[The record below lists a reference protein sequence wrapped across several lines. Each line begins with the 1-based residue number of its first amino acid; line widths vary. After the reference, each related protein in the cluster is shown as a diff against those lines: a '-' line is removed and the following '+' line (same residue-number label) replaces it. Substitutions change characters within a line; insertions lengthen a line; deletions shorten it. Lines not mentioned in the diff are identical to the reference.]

1 MNCNNLP
8 PTKFSR
14 YFLRI
19 AFAIGIFYLV
29 SCNQSSN
36 PKPTD
41 AGIKVDA
48 EQSYTDTSSSF
59 VKVYDDKGKLCIQQS
74 NTYYQLADVYDGS
87 TKIPLLLKINKV
99 ELCLADSVNKQKF
112 FKISAKSILD
122 NRDLHWTSDFVA
134 TDIRFNDNTLI
145 AVREG
150 TDGEEDY
157 ISRFSLL
164 NGKKI
169 FACSY
174 ADLKV
179 SIPNVRSKRFVGF
192 TSRAAASQ
200 PIQESKEENLIAV
213 IDYSSSEKQIDKLK
227 LKLKRSAL
235 AAKIPSYSPEM
246 IFVST
251 HSNTSVIEDGKT
263 VILMKADEH
272 YQPSDIK
279 DFSVQ
284 YTFYFG
290 DDNEATKIIIP
301 VANDHLDIAHA
312 SYDKDIFELVQD

>member
-1 MNCNNLP
+1 MKCNNLFP
-8 PTKFSR
+8 IRLPD
-14 YFLRI
+14 Y
-19 AFAIGIFYLV
+19 IFRLVLVLNCLYLA
-29 SCNQSSN
+29 SCNQSPT
-36 PKPTD
+36 PKTSD
-41 AGIKVDA
+41 TGIKVDA
-48 EQSYTDTSSSF
+48 KQSYTDTASSF

-74 NTYYQLADVYDGS
+74 NTYYELADVYDGS
-87 TKIPLLLKINKV
+87 TKVPLLLKINKV

-112 FKISAKSILD
+112 YKISAKSILD
-122 NRDLHWTSDFVA
+122 NKDIHWQADFVA
-134 TDIRFNDNTLI
+134 TDIRFSDNTLI

-150 TDGEEDY
+150 MDGEEDY

-164 NGKKI
+164 NGEKI

-192 TSRAAASQ
+192 TSRQAASQ
-200 PIQESKEENLIAV
+200 PIQESKEENLIAL
-213 IDYSSSEKQIDKLK
+213 IDYSSSEKPIDQLK

-246 IFVST
+246 IFVSAN
-251 HSNTSVIEDGKT
+251 SNTSVIEDGKT

-272 YQPSDIK
+272 YQASDIK

-301 VANDHLDIAHA
+301 ISNDHLDLAHA
-312 SYDKDIFELVQD
+312 SFDKDIFELIKE